1 MIMGGQRKDKLGMT
15 FFWLKKK
22 KYVPYIYFMRIIRKI
37 KINSWIK
44 IEPEPKF
51 KKHMH
56 IFAHKKK
63 KSI

>member
-1 MIMGGQRKDKLGMT
+1 
-15 FFWLKKK
+15 
-22 KYVPYIYFMRIIRKI
+22 MRIIRKI

-44 IEPEPKF
+44 IEFEPKF